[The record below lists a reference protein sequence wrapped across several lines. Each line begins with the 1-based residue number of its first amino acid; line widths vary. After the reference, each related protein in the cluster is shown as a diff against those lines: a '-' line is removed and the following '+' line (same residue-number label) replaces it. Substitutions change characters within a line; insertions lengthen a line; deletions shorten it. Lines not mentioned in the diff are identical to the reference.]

1 MSSVRLEEPLDQDEP
16 SQAVER
22 PDALVG
28 PVLDPIQKQLT
39 SMLKRVT
46 VGNSSKNPYSLATLE
61 KYIIMPAKDYYQILF
76 VFRLQHPG
84 PHDKSK
90 VQHPMSL
97 HIHLPTLLRTDVTK
111 LKQLFVSLGASE
123 ESLEEGTFIIPSPA
137 TPISPQL
144 DVLLAQRPLMLLQFA
159 PKQRKSKHTGTVHT
173 VQVATR
179 VLGFQEVTILDGR
192 KGFTTYRDEGAED
205 SSESEQKETDQNTA
219 LASPRY
225 F

>member
-61 KYIIMPAKDYYQILF
+61 KYIIMPAKDYYHILF

-97 HIHLPTLLRTDVTK
+97 HIHLPTL
-111 LKQLFVSLGASE
+111 
-123 ESLEEGTFIIPSPA
+123 IIPSPA

-159 PKQRKSKHTGTVHT
+159 PKQRKSKHTGIIHT